1 MAEKNIGT
9 AKLFPILLVTFINML
24 GMSVVL
30 PFLVVIVLK
39 MGGNALTYGLMG
51 ATYSVFQLIGGP
63 LLGSWSDQA
72 GRKKILLICEIGTFV
87 GWMVFIIGLL
97 VPVDP
102 LVNGVQHNGLFFS
115 LPLIL
120 IFIARALDGLTG
132 GSISVAN
139 AYLSDISTK
148 AERKSNFGKISA
160 SSNMGL
166 IFGPLLAGLLG
177 ATKLGNLLP
186 VIATALISFVAI
198 FVVYFFVHESHHRK
212 ESVDDKVVPGGSNGN
227 LQKLGLFKVFKIA
240 KVPYFL
246 VLYFLIFLA
255 FNFFYIGFPVYAA
268 GELHWSVLQ
277 LGIFFSFISGAL
289 VLVQGPLLSVLSKRF
304 SGASLVICG
313 SLMLAVCF
321 ACLTFNNLVVM
332 YIGAFFFAL
341 GNGLMWPSFVA
352 LLSNTGDGDTQG
364 AIQGIASS
372 AGSLASIVGLI
383 SGAFLF
389 EVLHGNLF
397 FVTAGFMAVIGLL
410 AIPLIKIEKTMA

>member
-1 MAEKNIGT
+1 MAEKTIGK
-9 AKLFPILLVTFINML
+9 AKLFPILLVTFIDML
-24 GMSVVL
+24 GLSVVL

-51 ATYSVFQLIGGP
+51 ATYSIFQLIGGP
-63 LLGSWSDQA
+63 LLGSWSDQV
-72 GRKKILLICEIGTFV
+72 GRRKILLICEAGTFV
-87 GWMVFIIGLL
+87 GWVIFIIGLML
-97 VPVDP
+97 PVDP
-102 LVNGVQHNGLFFS
+102 VQQGIHHNGLFFS

-148 AERKSNFGKISA
+148 SERKSNFGKISA

-177 ATKLGNLLP
+177 ATKWGNLVP
-186 VIATALISFVAI
+186 VIATALISFTAI
-198 FVVYFFVHESHHRK
+198 FVVYFFIKESHHKK
-212 ESVDDKVVPGGSNGN
+212 EAFSDLTVLGN
-227 LQKLGLFKVFKIA
+227 TTEKTGKPTIFKVFKIP

-268 GELHWSVLQ
+268 GELHWSVLE

-289 VLVQGPLLSVLSKRF
+289 VLVQGPLLSALSRRF
-304 SGASLVICG
+304 SGASLVIYG

-321 ACLTFNNLVVM
+321 ACLTFDNLIIM
-332 YIGAFFFAL
+332 YTGAVFFAL

-372 AGSLASIVGLI
+372 AGSLASITGLI
-383 SGAFLF
+383 TGAFLF
-389 EVLHGNLF
+389 ELLHGNLF
-397 FVTAGFMAVIGLL
+397 FITAAFMVLIGLL
-410 AIPLIKIEKTMA
+410 AIPLIKIEKTML